1 MICENIKLGGY
12 LVKWALKKKDGRYYE
27 RDCKKHNTITKACL
41 NNLLEFNGPGSAVT
55 NNYND
60 YTGYN
65 LLWDNGMSGTNTRY
79 GVFNFCAL
87 GNGTGETSLDDTALK
102 NKVGGY
108 TSTKWDGEYSSSRNT
123 SNNTFSYRMAHT
135 HTITESFTIKE
146 IGWFNRI
153 YPNGVYSLS
162 ARVQLDEFIDVDAGD
177 TFYTVYELVLQFP
190 TSHAVNIPVLGKA
203 ISLQKNAVNTY
214 MSGNPFCFFQI
225 GINPYMTIGPVGGQ
239 SCPMILPAYSF
250 GTTPTNLGS
259 FLFNYMTTDNPNV
272 EVISQLPSW
281 SGSGISL
288 RPFAA
293 NLHAYTQDTFYR
305 DVELS
310 FAALNATIYSFVIN
324 GCILRLGEYD
334 ENNNFVPNPYYMDK
348 ALKFTLRQRWSTDLI
363 TPAA

>member
-41 NNLLEFNGPGSAVT
+41 NNLLEFNGPNSVVP
-55 NNYND
+55 NNSND
-60 YTGYN
+60 YAGYN
-65 LLWDNGMSGTNTRY
+65 LLWDNGRSGTNTRY

-87 GNGTGETSLDDTALK
+87 GNGTGGTSLDDTDLK
-102 NKVGGY
+102 NRVGGY
-108 TSTKWDGEYSSSRNT
+108 TSTKWNGQYNSSRNT

-153 YPNGVYSLS
+153 YPDGAYSLS
-162 ARVQLDEFIDVDAGD
+162 ARVQLDEFIDVEAGD

-190 TSHAVNIPVLGKA
+190 TSHAVDIPILGKA
-203 ISLQKNAVNTY
+203 ISLQKNAINTGVSGDPY
-214 MSGNPFCFFQI
+214 CFAQIFSSGYGSIGPSGNR
-225 GINPYMTIGPVGGQ
+225 T
-239 SCPMILPAYSF
+239 CPIILPAYCF
-250 GTTPTNLGS
+250 GLPNITYLNAYV
-259 FLFNYMTTDNPNV
+259 FNYITTDNANV
-272 EVISQLPSW
+272 EVISQLPNWDSY
-281 SGSGISL
+281 GQ
-288 RPFAA
+288 RPFEV

-305 DVELS
+305 DFELS
-310 FAALNATIYSFVIN
+310 FAAVNATVYSFVVN